1 MAAWRVLHD
10 YIGKVGKGGGSSCRA
25 FSCNGRIITRDSEI
39 SESFCDFFTDI
50 GPKLAGKVQT
60 PTSGSFRDYLG
71 APSGPSAF
79 FFPTSPAEIESIC
92 QALDCSKGPG
102 HDGFSPAVLHFVS
115 SEVSPPLSRLINSC
129 LEVGHFPDF
138 LKVARVTPVFKDG
151 DPTQF
156 GNYRPIS
163 VLSVI
168 SKIFERVI
176 QTRLLG
182 FLKRQ
187 GSLLV
192 SQYGFR
198 RGHSTYMAI
207 LDMVE
212 NIRKA
217 WEDGEHCLGVFID
230 FRKAFDT
237 VDHSILIGKLEHLGI
252 RGLPLELIKSYLG
265 WIP

>member
-1 MAAWRVLHD
+1 MA
-10 YIGKVGKGGGSSCRA
+10 
-25 FSCNGRIITRDSEI
+25 GRIRA
-39 SESFCDFFTDI
+39 
-50 GPKLAGKVQT
+50 PA
-60 PTSGSFRDYLG
+60 SGSFLDYLG
-71 APSGPSAF
+71 PQSGASAF
-79 FFPTSPAEIESIC
+79 FSPTTPGEIESIC

-115 SEVSPPLSRLINSC
+115 SEVSGPLSRLINVC

-151 DPTQF
+151 DPAQF

-176 QTRLLG
+176 QERLLS
-182 FLKRQ
+182 FFKRQ
-187 GSLLV
+187 GSLLA

-212 NIRKA
+212 NVRQA
-217 WEDGEHCLGVFID
+217 WEDGEYCLGVFID

-237 VDHSILIGKLEHLGI
+237 VDHSILIGKLERLGI
-252 RGLPLELIKSYLG
+252 RGLPLELIRSYLSNRKQYVAFG
-265 WIP
+265 